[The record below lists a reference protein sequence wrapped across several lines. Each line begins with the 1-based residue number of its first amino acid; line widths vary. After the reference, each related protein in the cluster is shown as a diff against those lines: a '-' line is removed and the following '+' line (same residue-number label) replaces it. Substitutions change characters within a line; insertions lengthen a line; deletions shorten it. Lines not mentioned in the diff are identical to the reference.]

1 LAAADVR
8 LARARLATFFSGV
21 LLALLA
27 WPSAISW
34 WWLLAP
40 SAVFVWLLRCH
51 DCVLRAR
58 ALAIGGIGFY
68 ERGLARLE
76 DRWIGTGEPGER
88 FRDDRHVYANDLDLF
103 GRGSLFEL
111 LSLARTRTGEAML
124 AGWLTAPADPSE
136 IHARQAAVEEL
147 APALDLRE
155 QLALSGVEVRASVE
169 TDRLLEWAE
178 SPMPPRRTLRAVIW
192 VSTASMLTGTL
203 YLALTS
209 VWWPLSAILVLH
221 TMALRRFRDQINAML
236 STREP
241 GLAADFVADPLTH
254 RSRDLDTLADLLTH
268 LERGQ
273 FTCRRL
279 ALLHDRLIG
288 NGLLASRII
297 RRLRRLSEIHDSQK
311 NTLAL
316 PLGLFLYGA
325 YSGRNWM
332 LALALIVSGLLLL
345 VRPRVALAVE
355 RWRSGHGHRVRVW
368 VETVAQFE
376 ALSSLA
382 GYRYEHED
390 DRFPE
395 IVPSHAE
402 PHAGALFDGVQ
413 VGHPLLPRA
422 TMVRNDVGLAR
433 ATCLLVVSG
442 SNMSGKSTLLR
453 TVGINAVMAL
463 AGAPV
468 CARSLRLSLLTV
480 GATLRIQDS
489 LLEGR
494 SRFYAEITRIRMLA
508 DLAAGPLPLLFLLDE
523 LFHGTNSRDRLV
535 GAEGVLRSLLDR
547 GAIGLITTHDLALTA
562 IADELA
568 PRAVNVHFQD
578 WFDGSAITFDYQIKA
593 GPVTR
598 SNALALMR
606 AVGLDVASR
615 RQRWVK
621 AKRRVSLVNPDLR
634 GAGGHVLA

>member
-1 LAAADVR
+1 MSRASSRCSGVPARLNARQAASDALAAADVR

-273 FTCRRL
+273 FTSRRL

-345 VRPRVALAVE
+345 VRPRVAVAVE

-368 VETVAQFE
+368 VETVA
-376 ALSSLA
+376 
-382 GYRYEHED
+382 
-390 DRFPE
+390 
-395 IVPSHAE
+395 
-402 PHAGALFDGVQ
+402 
-413 VGHPLLPRA
+413 
-422 TMVRNDVGLAR
+422 
-433 ATCLLVVSG
+433 
-442 SNMSGKSTLLR
+442 
-453 TVGINAVMAL
+453 
-463 AGAPV
+463 
-468 CARSLRLSLLTV
+468 
-480 GATLRIQDS
+480 
-489 LLEGR
+489 
-494 SRFYAEITRIRMLA
+494 
-508 DLAAGPLPLLFLLDE
+508 
-523 LFHGTNSRDRLV
+523 
-535 GAEGVLRSLLDR
+535 
-547 GAIGLITTHDLALTA
+547 
-562 IADELA
+562 
-568 PRAVNVHFQD
+568 
-578 WFDGSAITFDYQIKA
+578 
-593 GPVTR
+593 
-598 SNALALMR
+598 
-606 AVGLDVASR
+606 
-615 RQRWVK
+615 
-621 AKRRVSLVNPDLR
+621 
-634 GAGGHVLA
+634 